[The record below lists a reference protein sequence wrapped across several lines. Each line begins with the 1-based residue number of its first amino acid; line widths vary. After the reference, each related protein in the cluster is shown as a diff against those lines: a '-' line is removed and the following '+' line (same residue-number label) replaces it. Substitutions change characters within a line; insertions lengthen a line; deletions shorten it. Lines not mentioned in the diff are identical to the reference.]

1 MTVTI
6 RDWFLARTQREQ
18 RLVLLMLGIALPA
31 LAWLLVVRPLS
42 AAYDDALDDH
52 LAAIDR
58 YGRVLALAE
67 SAKATP
73 ARRVE
78 ANKADLQLIVTQAAT
93 QSGITLE
100 GANPSGPDAV
110 DVTVA
115 GGRATVLGQ
124 WLAQF
129 EAQGVAIQQMSM
141 TPLPD
146 GTVNMSARLARRG

>member
-1 MTVTI
+1 MTATV

-18 RLVLLMLGIALPA
+18 RLILLMLAVALPV
-31 LAWLLVVRPLS
+31 LAWFLVVRPLN
-42 AAYDDALDDH
+42 AAYDDALQDH

-58 YGRVLALAE
+58 HGRVLALAE
-67 SAKATP
+67 AAKSNP
-73 ARRVE
+73 ARRVD
-78 ANKADLQLIVTQAAT
+78 ANKADLQLIVTQAAS
-93 QSGITLE
+93 QAGIALQ
-100 GANPSGPDAV
+100 GADPSGPDAV

-129 EAQGVAIQQMSM
+129 EAQGVAIQQMTM

>member
-1 MTVTI
+1 MTATV

-18 RLVLLMLGIALPA
+18 RLVLLMLAIALSV

-42 AAYDDALDDH
+42 GAYDDALRDH

-58 YGRVLALAE
+58 HGRVLALAE
-67 SAKATP
+67 AAKATP

-78 ANKADLQLIVTQAAT
+78 ANKADLQLIVTQAA
-93 QSGITLE
+93 SEAGITLQ
-100 GANPSGPDAV
+100 AATPSGPNAV

-115 GGRATVLGQ
+115 GGRATILGQ

-129 EAQGVAIQQMSM
+129 EANGIAVRQMSM

-146 GTVNMSARLARRG
+146 GTVNMSARLARR

>member
-1 MTVTI
+1 MIVTI
-6 RDWFLARTQREQ
+6 RDWFRARMLREQ
-18 RLVLLMLGIALPA
+18 RLVLLMLWIALPV

-58 YGRVLALAE
+58 HGRVLALAE

-93 QSGITLE
+93 QAGITLQ
-100 GANPSGPDAV
+100 GANPIGSDAV
-110 DVTVA
+110 DVTVS

-141 TPLPD
+141 TPLSD